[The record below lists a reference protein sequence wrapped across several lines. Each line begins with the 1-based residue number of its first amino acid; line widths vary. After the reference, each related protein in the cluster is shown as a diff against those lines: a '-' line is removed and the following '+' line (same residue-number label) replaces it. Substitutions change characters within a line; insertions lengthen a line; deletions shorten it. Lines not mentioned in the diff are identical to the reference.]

1 MTGSIYNR
9 NLFKECGCGELSLG
23 NNIECRLYCVVCI
36 PRKYM
41 RGTYGHNEEYS
52 DALPTLNMASLRYT
66 NFSMVYFGNISEIG
80 TSIPMLCRRQSLAK
94 TERDKP
100 IPYKPVGA
108 EVPFDERLDVL
119 RIVLSQMAR
128 PECTAFNRFLTTPD
142 KTMACSGT
150 DWYRFPSQVGYRI
163 HILYFCKFIIG
174 NLFRLRKLK
183 IKDDFRWQF

>member
-1 MTGSIYNR
+1 
-9 NLFKECGCGELSLG
+9 
-23 NNIECRLYCVVCI
+23 
-36 PRKYM
+36 M

-128 PECTAFNRFLTTPD
+128 PECT
-142 KTMACSGT
+142 
-150 DWYRFPSQVGYRI
+150 DWYRFPSQVGYRM
-163 HILYFCKFIIG
+163 HILYF
-174 NLFRLRKLK
+174 
-183 IKDDFRWQF
+183 

>member
-1 MTGSIYNR
+1 
-9 NLFKECGCGELSLG
+9 
-23 NNIECRLYCVVCI
+23 
-36 PRKYM
+36 
-41 RGTYGHNEEYS
+41 
-52 DALPTLNMASLRYT
+52 
-66 NFSMVYFGNISEIG
+66 
-80 TSIPMLCRRQSLAK
+80 
-94 TERDKP
+94 
-100 IPYKPVGA
+100 
-108 EVPFDERLDVL
+108 LDVL

-150 DWYRFPSQVGYRI
+150 DWYRFPSQVGYRM